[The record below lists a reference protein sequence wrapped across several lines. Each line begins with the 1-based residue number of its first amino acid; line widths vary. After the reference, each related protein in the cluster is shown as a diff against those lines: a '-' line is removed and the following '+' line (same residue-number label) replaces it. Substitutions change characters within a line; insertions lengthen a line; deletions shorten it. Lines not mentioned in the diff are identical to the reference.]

1 MPIKDRNEA
10 AGMEDPDKLWAN
22 VAQSIEKL
30 RTNSTTT
37 HEKELVT
44 EQILSIA
51 KEGKDARIS
60 ICSHS
65 QAIPLLVALLK
76 SGTITA
82 KVNVASTLEVLCK
95 EEELRIKVLLGGCI
109 PHLLGLLRVGLVEA
123 QKAAAKAIYAVSR
136 GGLTDHV
143 GSKIFVTERVVPC
156 LWDQL
161 RANCQDKLIGGLLTG
176 ALRNLCSN
184 AEGFLQ
190 ATFEAGGVEIL
201 VRLLLSGSP
210 VAQANASYLLAN
222 LILAS
227 ETTSVRVNE
236 IGTVKSLLK
245 LLGPENDVSVRAEAA
260 GALQAL
266 SSKLDSAKRSLV
278 DAGGIPVFISA
289 ILAPSKEF
297 SCGAPVQA
305 LQENAMGALAN
316 ISGGMSCLVHSLG
329 DNIRSCRNDVQ
340 VTDIIGALAYAL
352 KVFNEPGSVDS
363 VNVVEL
369 ESLLIKQLEPSI
381 SRLVQRCAV
390 EALSCLYGNAYLHRT
405 LCHAEAKKLLVGLVT
420 TSNSEVQEELTFSL
434 RVLSTTSSDI
444 WQSLKGREGVQLLIS
459 LLGLSTEQQQEYA
472 VALLSILSMEVD
484 EGKWAITAAGGIPPL
499 VQLLETG
506 SVKAKEAAALV
517 LRNLCCHSEDIR
529 ACVQSA
535 EAVPALL
542 HLLENADIKVQKI
555 AAEALRHLIREADPS
570 ILYQLGALLLG
581 DHPESKV
588 HVLEVCGCLLSLASH
603 GDLLHERT
611 AANKVFQMVLEML
624 GSSNEDI
631 QRNAASVLADIFDAR
646 RDLSEIL
653 GRLEITGPLCS
664 LLSSGIEC
672 VAMQSARALAALFL
686 SIETNKHMA
695 FIAKDAIMPLINL
708 SKSSNIYAAEMGI
721 TALANL
727 LLDRQIAEEA
737 LADDI
742 IPPLSRVLR
751 EGTIGGKQ
759 HAAAALARL
768 ICHGPVDDVFIE
780 GIHHCGTV
788 LNLASLL
795 CATNLEGK
803 VTEEALEALS
813 LLAKENRGG
822 ALNRPLWTALAEA
835 PCSLEP
841 LIMCLATGIPP
852 IQEKAI
858 EVLSRLCQDQPVI
871 LGDMVIKT
879 PKCITVLADR
889 IIHSSSLEVKVGGT
903 ALLICTAKDHRQKT
917 VEALNESG
925 FFVDL
930 IHSLID
936 MVKQGI
942 DISGSGFVK
951 VEETRECSSQESLME
966 WNAKAEG
973 GQPFSEPDPASIL
986 GGIIALWLLS
996 IVASHDSKCKIVIM
1010 EAGAIEVLTNQLSN
1024 LSLTACQAELD
1035 DSRGIWVSALL
1046 LAILFQDKNVVEA
1059 TATMRT
1065 IASLAL
1071 LLRSEENI
1079 NKYFSAQALASLV
1092 CNGSKGT
1099 LLAVANSGV
1108 AGGLVPLLG
1117 SLRSEMSNLAMLSE
1131 EFSLVLNPDQVVLEQ
1146 LFQVDE
1152 IRVGA
1157 AARKSIP
1164 ALVELLRPIPDR
1176 PGAPALALSIL
1187 TKIATSS
1194 EANKL
1199 AMAEAGALE
1208 AITKYLSLGPQD
1220 LIEEAGADLL
1230 RVLFD
1235 NYELRHHEAAMAA
1248 VNQLIAVVQLG
1259 SRGARYNATRALEG
1273 LFDIEKIKCSD
1284 ASKKAIKPLVEILG
1298 SGSEKEQKAAIN
1310 ALIKLSFEN
1319 PSKAIAIA
1327 DAEGDLVECLHR
1339 ILVTSCS
1346 LQLKESAAQLC
1357 CVLFRNPRV
1366 RMTSAASNCIK
1377 PLVELLNTDSITAQ
1391 EASACALDKLLDDE
1405 QQAELVAACGAVVP
1419 LVQLVVGTG
1428 YPLLEVAVSALIKL
1442 AKDRPLCKLD
1452 MVKAGIID
1460 YALEILPVIP
1470 DSLCALIAELFRIL
1484 TNTSSIAKGAA
1495 VNRLVEPLFL
1505 ALTRPELSAWG
1516 QHNLLQT
1523 IVNILKKPQCFAHLK
1538 LTPDQVI
1545 GPLISFLE
1553 SPSQTVQLLGA
1564 ELLSHLLAEE
1574 LFQRDILTQQAVAP
1588 LVRLSGVGIQSLREK
1603 AIKALEC
1610 ASASWPNAIADAG
1623 GIMELSKVI
1632 LQVEPRPPHTLW
1644 ESAALVLSNI
1654 LRFSTHYYFKVPLS
1668 VLVELLQSSSE
1679 AIVAV
1684 SLSALVGIERDDASS
1699 AELMAEAGAV
1709 KALLELLRCH
1719 QCEEVAS
1726 RLLEALFNNSKVRDM
1741 KVAKHAISPLSH
1753 YLLDPQT
1760 RAQPARLLVAL
1771 ALGDLFQHD
1780 GLARTTDSA
1789 SACRALVSL
1798 LEDQPTEDMQMVAIC
1813 ALQNLVTHSRTN
1825 RRAVAE
1831 AGGIQVVQELL
1842 SSPSSEIA
1850 GQAALLM
1857 KLLFSSHV
1865 LKEYVSSETI
1875 HALTGALGKELW
1887 AKGTVSE
1894 DVVKAISVIFSNFSR
1909 LRGTEVA
1916 TLCIPHLVGALKAG
1930 TETAQ
1935 EAALDALCL
1944 LKHSWASN
1952 PADVGKAQAMAA
1964 AEAIPILQLI
1974 VREGPHRFQEK
1985 AESLLQCLPG
1995 TLIVTI
2001 NRGNNLKQTMGSTN
2015 AFCKL
2020 TFGNGPP
2027 RETKVVSQN
2036 SSPEWK
2042 QEFAWAFDIPPKGQK
2057 LHISCKSK
2065 NTFGKGALGKVTIQ
2079 IDKVVTLGTI
2089 SGQYKLVPDS
2099 NRDGTL
2105 RTLEIEFQ
2113 WSNR

>member
-1 MPIKDRNEA
+1 
-10 AGMEDPDKLWAN
+10 MEDPDKLWAN

-44 EQILSIA
+44 EQILNIA
-51 KEGKDARIS
+51 KEGKDARTS

-76 SGTITA
+76 SGTTTA

-136 GGLTDHV
+136 GGLIDHV

-161 RANCQDKLIGGLLTG
+161 RNNCQDKLIGGLLTG
-176 ALRNLCSN
+176 ALRNLYSN

-201 VRLLLSGSP
+201 VRLLFTGSP

-227 ETTSVRVNE
+227 ETSRVRVNE
-236 IGTVKSLLK
+236 IGTIKSLLK
-245 LLGPENDVSVRAEAA
+245 LLGPENDLPVRVEAA

-266 SSKLDSAKRSLV
+266 SSRLDSAKRSLV
-278 DAGGIPVFISA
+278 DAGGIPVFIRA
-289 ILAPSKEF
+289 ISAPSKEF
-297 SCGAPVQA
+297 SYGTPVQA

-316 ISGGMSCLVHSLG
+316 ISGGMSRLVHSLG
-329 DNIRSCRNDVQ
+329 ESIRSCNNDVQ
-340 VTDIIGALAYAL
+340 VSDIIGALAYTL
-352 KVFNEPGSVDS
+352 KVFNETGSVDS

-381 SRLVQRCAV
+381 SRLVQRRAV

-405 LCHAEAKKLLVGLVT
+405 LCHAEAKELLVGLVT
-420 TSNSEVQEELTFSL
+420 TSNSEVQEELTLSL

-506 SVKAKEAAALV
+506 SVKAKEIAALV

-542 HLLENADIKVQKI
+542 HLLENADIKGQKI
-555 AAEALRHLIREADPS
+555 AAEALRHLIRDADPS
-570 ILYQLGALLLG
+570 TFYQLGALLLG
-581 DHPESKV
+581 DRPESKV

-603 GDLLHERT
+603 GDLLREKT
-611 AANKVFQMVLEML
+611 AANKVFQIVLEML
-624 GSSNEDI
+624 GSSNEAI
-631 QRNAASVLADIFDAR
+631 QENAASVLADIFDAR

-653 GRLEITGPLCS
+653 GRLEITGTLCN
-664 LLSSGIEC
+664 LLSSGTEC
-672 VAMQSARALAALFL
+672 IAMQSARALAAIFL

-695 FIAKDAIMPLINL
+695 FVAKDAIMPLINL
-708 SKSSNIYAAEMGI
+708 AKSSNIYAAEMGI

-751 EGTIGGKQ
+751 EGTITGKQ

-768 ICHGPVDDVFIE
+768 VCHGPVDDVFIE

-788 LNLASLL
+788 LNLTSLL
-795 CATNLEGK
+795 SETNLEGK
-803 VTEEALEALS
+803 VTEEALEALT

-822 ALNRPLWTALAEA
+822 ALNHPLWTALAEA
-835 PCSLEP
+835 PCSMEP

-871 LGDMVIKT
+871 LGDMVTKT
-879 PKCITVLADR
+879 PKCITALGDR
-889 IIHSSSLEVKVGGT
+889 TIHSSSLEVKVGGT
-903 ALLICTAKDHRQKT
+903 ALLICAAKDHRQKT
-917 VEALNESG
+917 LEVLNASG

-942 DISGSGFVK
+942 DISVSGFVN
-951 VEETRECSSQESLME
+951 VEEIGECHSQESLVE
-966 WNAKAEG
+966 LNGKAEG
-973 GQPFSEPDPASIL
+973 GKPFSEIDPASIL
-986 GGIIALWLLS
+986 GGVTALWLLS
-996 IVASHDSKCKIVIM
+996 IVASHDSKCKIAIM
-1010 EAGAIEVLTNQLSN
+1010 EAGAIEVLTHKLSN
-1024 LSLTACQAELD
+1024 LSSTATACQAELE

-1046 LAILFQDKNVVEA
+1046 LAILFQDKTVIEA

-1108 AGGLVPLLG
+1108 VGGLVPLLG

-1164 ALVELLRPIPDR
+1164 ALVELLKPMPDR

-1220 LIEEAGADLL
+1220 LIEEVGADLL

-1273 LFDIEKIKCSD
+1273 LFDIERIKCSD
-1284 ASKKAIKPLVEILG
+1284 APKKAIKPLGEILG
-1298 SGSEKEQKAAIN
+1298 SGSEKEQKSAIN

-1327 DAEGDLVECLHR
+1327 DMEGDVVECLHK
-1339 ILVTSCS
+1339 ILATSSS

-1357 CVLFRNPRV
+1357 CVLFRNPKV

-1377 PLVELLNTDSITAQ
+1377 PLVELLNTDSITVQ
-1391 EASACALDKLLDDE
+1391 EASACALDMLLDDE

-1442 AKDRPLCKLD
+1442 AKDRTLCKLD
-1452 MVKAGIID
+1452 MVKSGIID
-1460 YALEILPVIP
+1460 YVLDIFPVIP
-1470 DSLCALIAELFRIL
+1470 DSLCAVIAELFRIL

-1495 VNRLVEPLFL
+1495 VNRLVEPFFL
-1505 ALTRPELSAWG
+1505 ALTRPELSTWG

-1523 IVNILKKPQCFAHLK
+1523 IVNILKKSQRFAHLK
-1538 LTPDQVI
+1538 LTPDQAI
-1545 GPLISFLE
+1545 EPLILFLE
-1553 SPSQTVQLLGA
+1553 SPSQSVQQLAA

-1574 LFQRDILTQQAVAP
+1574 YFQRDVSTQQAVAP
-1588 LVRLSGVGIQSLREK
+1588 LVRLAGVGIQSLQEK
-1603 AIKALEC
+1603 AIKALES
-1610 ASASWPNAIADAG
+1610 ASASWPNAIADSG
-1623 GIMELSKVI
+1623 GIMELTKVI
-1632 LQVEPRPPHTLW
+1632 IQDEPRPSHTLW

-1668 VLVELLQSSSE
+1668 VLVKLLQSSSE
-1679 AIVAV
+1679 AIIAV

-1741 KVAKHAISPLSH
+1741 KVAKHAISPLSQ

-1887 AKGTVSE
+1887 AKGTVND

-1952 PADVGKAQAMAA
+1952 PADVGKEQAMAA

-1974 VREGPHRFQEK
+1974 ISAGPPRFQEK
-1985 AESLLQCLPG
+1985 AESLLQFLPG
-1995 TLIVTI
+1995 TLIVTV
-2001 NRGNNLKQTMGSTN
+2001 NKGNNLKQTLGSTN
-2015 AFCKL
+2015 AYCKL

-2036 SSPEWK
+2036 ISPEWK
-2042 QEFAWAFDIPPKGQK
+2042 QEFAWAFDMPPKGQK

-2065 NTFGKGALGKVTIQ
+2065 NTFGKVALGKVTIQ
-2079 IDKVVTLGTI
+2079 IDRVVMLGTI
-2089 SGQYKLVPDS
+2089 SGQYTLVPDS
-2099 NRDGTL
+2099 NRDGTS

-2113 WSNR
+2113 WSNRISVVQ